1 MQICTTFRENSYRFL
16 IGSFIWNLGTIH
28 NIRQRILL
36 QSRLRRIGD
45 STGSQAHDTIANL
58 VGLDSI
64 SNPAHDSDDILA
76 EYGRELVRDQQAGV
90 SASLVVGVES
100 WRTALVIRP
109 FFVDARLVHPLA
121 SANV

>member
-58 VGLDSI
+58 ESRDSI
-64 SNPAHDSDDILA
+64 SDLDYDSDDVLA
-76 EYGRELVRDQQAGV
+76 EYGRE
-90 SASLVVGVES
+90 
-100 WRTALVIRP
+100 
-109 FFVDARLVHPLA
+109 FVCD
-121 SANV
+121 